1 MAKDEEVAAFI
12 SHHGVKGM
20 HWGIRTKRT
29 PKKTSS
35 DYKQTAPY
43 RKKPVASLTNKQ
55 LKSVNERLQL
65 ETKYKQLNPNIARHG
80 RNVAAEIM
88 AGVGLA
94 AGAYTLFHS
103 PAGQALINIGKKR
116 AKQLKFPGM

>member
-1 MAKDEEVAAFI
+1 
-12 SHHGVKGM
+12 M
-20 HWGIRTKRT
+20 HWGVRKRA
-29 PKKTSS
+29 PAKTTS
-35 DYKQTAPY
+35 DYRQTAPL
-43 RKKPVASLTNKQ
+43 RKKPVQSLTNKQ
-55 LKSVNERLQL
+55 LKAVNDRMQL
-65 ETKYKQLNPNIARHG
+65 ETKYKQLNPNVARRG
-80 RNVAAEIM
+80 KMLATEIM